1 MFIQRHAILLLLVMV
16 FFMPFASVRAAEN
29 PVKLSVVL
37 SAMETHAENMVD
49 AALAHDMKA
58 LQKID
63 ANIQRDITTLHGE
76 LEGKAFNE
84 RRSREL
90 LMAYSWTRVISV
102 DIRQKAWVGV
112 AIAANQLSAS
122 MFRFTNYSSLQQR
135 DVAWMGYLSRELF
148 LLNMENPKLNAELL
162 NIRRAD
168 LNSTWQRVSKELI
181 KDFHNKPRVIEGNH
195 LMLELEKAS
204 EPMLIIKLAYKLLT
218 FVNEVK
224 KVQ

>member
-1 MFIQRHAILLLLVMV
+1 MFIQRYAILLLLVMV

-29 PVKLSVVL
+29 PAELSVVL

-49 AALAHDMKA
+49 AALVHDMKT

-63 ANIQRDITTLHGE
+63 LNIQRDITTLHGE

-90 LMAYSWTRVISV
+90 LMAYSWTRVISM
-102 DIRQKAWVGV
+102 DIRQKAWIGV

-122 MFRFTNYSSLQQR
+122 MFRFTNYSSLRQR
-135 DVAWMGYLSRELF
+135 DIAWMGYLSRELF
-148 LLNMENPKLNAELL
+148 LLNMESPELNAELL

-168 LNSTWQRVSKELI
+168 LSNTWSRVSEELI
-181 KDFHNKPRVIEGNH
+181 KDFHNKPYVIQGNH
-195 LMLELEKAS
+195 LMLELKKAHKP
-204 EPMLIIKLAYKLLT
+204 EQVINAAQKLLT
-218 FVNEVK
+218 FAHEIK
-224 KVQ
+224 KVR

>member
-1 MFIQRHAILLLLVMV
+1 MLIQRYAILWLLVMV
-16 FFMPFASVRAAEN
+16 FFMPLASVRAAEN

-37 SAMETHAENMVD
+37 SAMERHAENMVD
-49 AALAHDMKA
+49 AALVHDMKA

-63 ANIQRDITTLHGE
+63 KNIQRDITTLHNE
-76 LEGKAFNE
+76 LEGKDFNE

-90 LMAYSWTRVISV
+90 LMAYSWTRVIAV

-122 MFRFTNYSSLQQR
+122 MFRFINYSSLRQR
-135 DVAWMGYLSRELF
+135 DAAWMGYLSRELF

-168 LNSTWQRVSKELI
+168 LNSTWQRVRKELI
-181 KDFHNKPRVIEGNH
+181 KNFHNKPRVIQGNH
-195 LMLELEKAS
+195 LMLELEKAHK
-204 EPMLIIKLAYKLLT
+204 PTQVIQLAKKLLT

-224 KVQ
+224 QLQ